1 MRSVSEYWSSAAR
14 RAEPYVPGDQPG
26 GKVIKL
32 NTNENPYPPSP
43 KVLSALREAV
53 GPDLRLYP
61 DPTAAKVRSTAAKL
75 YGLSPEEVF
84 VGNGSDEVLAFAF
97 QAFFHQDKPIR
108 FPDIT
113 YSFYPVYARL
123 YQIPVEVVPVTEG
136 FAIRAADYYRSPG
149 GVIFPNPNAPTGL
162 LLGLEEVASI
172 ARENHGQ
179 VVVVDEAYI
188 DFGGESA
195 APLVRQY
202 PNLLVIQTLSKS
214 RSLAGL
220 RIGLAFGSAELI
232 EGLNRIKG
240 SFNSYTMDRLAL
252 TAAEAALEDSEY
264 YSEIC
269 QKVIQTRTALLNR
282 LEELGFRGTS
292 SKANFV
298 FAAHSRIPAKEIY
311 EKLKERGIYVRYFP
325 APRIN
330 NYLRISIGT
339 PTEMDALTAALADI
353 VQHPHA

>member
-1 MRSVSEYWSSAAR
+1 M
-14 RAEPYVPGDQPG
+14 
-26 GKVIKL
+26 
-32 NTNENPYPPSP
+32 
-43 KVLSALREAV
+43 
-53 GPDLRLYP
+53 
-61 DPTAAKVRSTAAKL
+61 
-75 YGLSPEEVF
+75 
-84 VGNGSDEVLAFAF
+84 GNGSDEVLAFTF

-252 TAAEAALEDSEY
+252 TAAEAAWKIVNITARSARRLSKPALRSE
-264 YSEIC
+264 S
-269 QKVIQTRTALLNR
+269 
-282 LEELGFRGTS
+282 LEELGLEAPGRKRTS
-292 SKANFV
+292 CSQPT
-298 FAAHSRIPAKEIY
+298 RIPAKEIY

-339 PTEMDALTAALADI
+339 PTEIDALTAASQISCSIPTLNSPRRAGPRDKL
-353 VQHPHA
+353 